1 MRSLIA
7 AVLTATF
14 LLCSSWDASAQT
26 SDPFQSVVPSR
37 PHPKKPPRPR
47 AAPAQDSSDADSG
60 PEVSRDVPPSPSV
73 ASSPISPSFAPAPPL
88 PVAPPSQAATPAPLP
103 SEPMSPVTTGSST
116 PAPTPPASVATLTPS
131 ATPAPAPIP
140 LTPLAAPSS
149 SPPVPPTR
157 QSGNDDGVSR
167 PIEFTRYYVFP
178 LPAPYCDDGG
188 AANGTCATIVGI
200 DKFEPGKQ
208 TWFIRWTSLG
218 DSYRN
223 LLYDNSWITLPMT
236 CEAISD
242 GFACKSRN
250 VQQFPSRYRGV
261 SSIKF
266 LITQG
271 GEKREWDYSLP
282 TEDISIEG
290 REIDVPK
297 PASPAPSVASLR
309 TSPPVTPVSR
319 VPSSGALLPTP
330 VVTPLSAALPSA
342 LATPSP
348 SAGPPPS
355 IAPISLSPSA
365 GPSSSPIVPPAPQ
378 TRSGYAFNRPI
389 ESRRYYAFPLPAP
402 DCDDGGAANG
412 TCTAIVGIDKFEPGK
427 QTWYIRWTSLTES
440 YRSMTSEN
448 PWRALSMMCETTGDG
463 YVCKTRSSQQFP
475 PRYRGVSSIQFVIT
489 QGGARLE
496 WDYSLPTEDIT
507 VEGRETDVNKFTSLA
522 PPG

>member
-1 MRSLIA
+1 MRSVIA
-7 AVLTATF
+7 AFTAAF
-14 LLCSSWDASAQT
+14 LMCSCWDASAQT
-26 SDPFQSVVPSR
+26 ADPFQSVVPSR
-37 PHPKKPPRPR
+37 SHPKKPPRAR
-47 AAPAQDSSDADSG
+47 AAPARDGSDADSG
-60 PEVSRDVPPSPSV
+60 PDVARDVPSSPPV
-73 ASSPISPSFAPAPPL
+73 ASPLISPSSAPAL
-88 PVAPPSQAATPAPLP
+88 SLSVAPPSQAAMPAPLP
-103 SEPMSPVTTGSST
+103 SEPMSPVTNGSAT
-116 PAPTPPASVATLTPS
+116 PEPTPPPSVATLTPS

-140 LTPLAAPSS
+140 LTPFAVPSA

-157 QSGNDDGVSR
+157 QSGNDDGVGR
-167 PIEFTRYYVFP
+167 PIEFTRYYAFP

-208 TWFIRWTSLG
+208 TWFIRWTSLS

-223 LLYDNSWITLPMT
+223 ILYENSWLSLPVT

-271 GEKREWDYSLP
+271 GGKTEWDYSLP

-297 PASPAPSVASLR
+297 PRSPAPSVASL
-309 TSPPVTPVSR
+309 PVSR
-319 VPSSGALLPTP
+319 PVMPVSRGPSPGEPLPAP
-330 VVTPLSAALPSA
+330 VVTPLSAALPSS
-342 LATPSP
+342 LAAPSP

-365 GPSSSPIVPPAPQ
+365 APSASPMVPPAPR
-378 TRSGYAFNRPI
+378 TRFGNAINRPI
-389 ESRRYYAFPLPAP
+389 DSRRYYAFPLSAP

-440 YRSMTSEN
+440 YRGMTSEN
-448 PWRALSMMCETTGDG
+448 PWRALSMMCEASGDG

-475 PRYRGVSSIQFVIT
+475 PRYRGVSAIQFVIT
-489 QGGARLE
+489 QGGTKLE